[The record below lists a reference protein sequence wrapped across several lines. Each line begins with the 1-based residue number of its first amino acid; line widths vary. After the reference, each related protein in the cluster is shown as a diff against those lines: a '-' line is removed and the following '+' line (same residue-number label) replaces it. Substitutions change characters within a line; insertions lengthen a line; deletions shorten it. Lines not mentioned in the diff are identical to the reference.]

1 MNFKNNFLLLWVIFA
16 LLDPLTRLNPDPIQS
31 GSATLLAWAEDVL
44 EVVEAEEEEEEGA
57 GRDRELDAVPAEG
70 RCALAK
76 SSFGALWTARPA
88 L

>member
-1 MNFKNNFLLLWVIFA
+1 
-16 LLDPLTRLNPDPIQS
+16 
-31 GSATLLAWAEDVL
+31 LLAWAVDVL
-44 EVVEAEEEEEEGA
+44 ELVEAEEEEGA

>member
-1 MNFKNNFLLLWVIFA
+1 MNFY
-16 LLDPLTRLNPDPIQS
+16 S
-31 GSATLLAWAEDVL
+31 HSATLLAWAEDVL
-44 EVVEAEEEEEEGA
+44 EVVEAEEEEEGE

-70 RCALAK
+70 RCAVAK

>member
-1 MNFKNNFLLLWVIFA
+1 MTA
-16 LLDPLTRLNPDPIQS
+16 GRLLDRLVE
-31 GSATLLAWAEDVL
+31 GRLACAEDVL
-44 EVVEAEEEEEEGA
+44 ELVEAEEEEEGA
-57 GRDRELDAVPAEG
+57 GRDRALDAGPAEG

>member
-1 MNFKNNFLLLWVIFA
+1 MN
-16 LLDPLTRLNPDPIQS
+16 QS
-31 GSATLLAWAEDVL
+31 GSATLLPWAEDVL
-44 EVVEAEEEEEEGA
+44 EVVEAEEEGA

>member
-1 MNFKNNFLLLWVIFA
+1 MWVIFA

-31 GSATLLAWAEDVL
+31 RSATLLAWAEDVL
-44 EVVEAEEEEEEGA
+44 EVVEAEDEEEGA
-57 GRDRELDAVPAEG
+57 GRDRELDAVPADG

>member
-1 MNFKNNFLLLWVIFA
+1 MWVIFA

-44 EVVEAEEEEEEGA
+44 EVVEAEEEEGE
-57 GRDRELDAVPAEG
+57 GRDRVLDAVPAEG